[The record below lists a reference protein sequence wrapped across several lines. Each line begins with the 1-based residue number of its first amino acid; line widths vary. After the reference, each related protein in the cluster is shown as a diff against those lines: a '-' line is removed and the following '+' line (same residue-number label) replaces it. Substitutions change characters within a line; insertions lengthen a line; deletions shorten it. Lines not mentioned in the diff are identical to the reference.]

1 MDGFDWYD
9 GLARMTNV
17 TAEITTA
24 ARSYRGQRGNRR
36 RRPGR
41 RMAVPRLS
49 VQRKYVR
56 RPASRASSGPRT
68 ARPCPSRALSSCGSA
83 PWTKRLANADSIAT
97 EARDMALFVAEREE
111 LALYDQLV
119 IQRVS
124 QRSLTVS
131 GRPGAARPSS
141 PSGRPGAA
149 RPSSPTSCPRSA
161 AASTPSNRRVL
172 LPMAGTRSETNASR
186 CPVSRRSGSELGT
199 ELRGRSFASGLPR
212 GVMETAS

>member
-1 MDGFDWYD
+1 M
-9 GLARMTNV
+9 

-83 PWTKRLANADSIAT
+83 PWTKRLANADSIAI

-141 PSGRPGAA
+141 P
-149 RPSSPTSCPRSA
+149 TSCPRSA

-186 CPVSRRSGSELGT
+186 WPVSRRSGSEPGA
-199 ELRGRSFASGLPR
+199 ELRQIIRQRPAPGRDGDGRLRRRDMVLTQPDFA
-212 GVMETAS
+212 

>member
-1 MDGFDWYD
+1 MQTLSRAAERNDLHGRLHEANNDMDGFDWYD

-83 PWTKRLANADSIAT
+83 PWTKRLANADSIAI
-97 EARDMALFVAEREE
+97 EPRDMALFKD
-111 LALYDQLV
+111 LAAQMVL
-119 IQRVS
+119 
-124 QRSLTVS
+124 
-131 GRPGAARPSS
+131 A
-141 PSGRPGAA
+141 
-149 RPSSPTSCPRSA
+149 SA
-161 AASTPSNRRVL
+161 AAAIDGDAA
-172 LPMAGTRSETNASR
+172 AGA
-186 CPVSRRSGSELGT
+186 GS
-199 ELRGRSFASGLPR
+199 SA
-212 GVMETAS
+212 